1 MIELSKYL
9 EFWGRELWVGDL
21 PPPALI
27 IIMIIISIDPV
38 PARFISAEPSILLE
52 NTIYVTWLNAQCASI
67 YQLIITSGSME
78 QTNTTT
84 TSTEFPFP
92 VPAPGRYMFSLSSI
106 DYLGRSVGDPV
117 STEVC
122 FTCETFLIVDFNY

>member
-1 MIELSKYL
+1 MINY
-9 EFWGRELWVGDL
+9 
-21 PPPALI
+21 
-27 IIMIIISIDPV
+27 ISIDSA
-38 PARFISAEPSILLE
+38 PAIFIDAKPSTSLR
-52 NTIYVTWLNAQCASI
+52 NTIYVTWLKAECASM
-67 YQLIITSGSME
+67 YQLNITSGSME
-78 QTNTTT
+78 QINTTA
-84 TSTEFPFP
+84 STGFPFP